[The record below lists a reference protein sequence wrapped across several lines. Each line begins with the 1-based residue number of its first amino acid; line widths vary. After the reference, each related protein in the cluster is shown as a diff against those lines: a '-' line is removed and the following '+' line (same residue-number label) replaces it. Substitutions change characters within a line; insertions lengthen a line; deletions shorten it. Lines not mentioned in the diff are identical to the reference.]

1 MLRLWVRQAL
11 AGQIENEP
19 KMAFILIYP
28 IAHLMEA
35 SDVPRHSTVPAL
47 RVREDNVPQLM
58 TWSHEVRLK
67 AESRINSNPNPKMS
81 IFLSSCVT

>member
-11 AGQIENEP
+11 AGQIENKP

-35 SDVPRHSTVPAL
+35 SDVLRHSTDTAL
-47 RVREDNVPQLM
+47 RVRKDNVP
-58 TWSHEVRLK
+58 
-67 AESRINSNPNPKMS
+67 
-81 IFLSSCVT
+81 